1 MYGVVDGVYFKNL
14 ERTAELSERM
24 YIRNVPSSTLQPQF
38 SSRPVS
44 TKYDIMPVFDRRQQA
59 TVAINQQPV
68 YNVQNVFNPGTA
80 QAPWSGFCE
89 KVNDESTLRNQFFA
103 LQNAG
108 QSAYIPSSTSELYQ
122 YAVQSS
128 SSNQEEQPFPLLFSS
143 PNLEE
148 FNPNTHGIAKETF
161 SNHTRQQLKTL

>member
-24 YIRNVPSSTLQPQF
+24 YNRNVPSGILQPQF

-44 TKYDIMPVFDRRQQA
+44 TKYDIMPVFDRRKEA
-59 TVAINQQPV
+59 TVSINQQPV

-80 QAPWSGFCE
+80 QAPWSGFCA

-108 QSAYIPSSTSELYQ
+108 QSEYIPASTSELYQ
-122 YAVQSS
+122 YAVQS

-143 PNLEE
+143 HNLDD

-161 SNHTRQQLKTL
+161 SNHTRQQLKSL